1 MEKVYTKFN
10 SYLADLVVE
19 YLKLHD
25 LHWNVKGPQFVEV
38 HKYTESVYEN
48 LSEKFDEVAERM
60 IMSGVQPIST
70 IEEYLKATEIKEVG
84 KKLYRDTEVLGI
96 VLADIKFLRSKALEL
111 RKEFDEA
118 GLIAETNLLDAH
130 VEYYDKEIWFL
141 EAMAQ

>member
-70 IEEYLKATEIKEVG
+70 IEEYLKAAEVKEVG

-96 VLADIKFLRSKALEL
+96 VLADIKALRAKALEL

-118 GLIAETNLLDAH
+118 SLIAETNLLDGH

-141 EAMAQ
+141 EAMTK